1 MENMIESHSKVREIE
16 MIYGAAATGLAQGSV
31 ASVNSTTT
39 TFTPA
44 TGQWSYLWVGC
55 TNRNVDCYSGTTL
68 LNTVGPIVVSKVNV
82 VAKTLTLTGAAA
94 DITAINAATA
104 GTVTLFWYLAYG
116 NENLGI
122 QAISANTTGTQFT
135 INASTWELAWV
146 MYQLDRGINFKRNT
160 KGFEYEFKGKQLK
173 FYPDFIL
180 ENGEYVEIKGWVT
193 EKDKSK
199 FLTFPKTL
207 NILYQKDMAP
217 IINAI
222 ISKYG
227 PEYWKCYEPKI
238 LGGV

>member
-1 MENMIESHSKVREIE
+1 MNINEYRLHPKTCKQCNVTIPYERRRNTYCSHRCGAIYSQRNGGNRIWDDESKKKQSEWSKIHNYRPRKNGITKQCLQCKNDFYVPRS
-16 MIYGAAATGLAQGSV
+16 LSKK
-31 ASVNSTTT
+31 
-39 TFTPA
+39 
-44 TGQWSYLWVGC
+44 QWCSKKCFQLWVTETDYMKG
-55 TNRNVDCYSGTTL
+55 
-68 LNTVGPIVVSKVNV
+68 K
-82 VAKTLTLTGAAA
+82 
-94 DITAINAATA
+94 A
-104 GTVTLFWYLAYG
+104 GGYRKEAGRGKMGWYKGYYC
-116 NENLGI
+116 N
-122 QAISANTTGTQFT
+122 
-135 INASTWELAWV
+135 STWELAWV

-199 FLTFPKTL
+199 FSTFPKTL